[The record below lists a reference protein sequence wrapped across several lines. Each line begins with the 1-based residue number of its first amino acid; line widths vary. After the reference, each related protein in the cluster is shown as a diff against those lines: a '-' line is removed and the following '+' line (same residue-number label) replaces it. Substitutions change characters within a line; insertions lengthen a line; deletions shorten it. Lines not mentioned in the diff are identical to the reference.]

1 MLERLIHEIHRRS
14 MWQVFAIFL
23 ASGWAV
29 LQVIDSLIDNGILP
43 AWVFKAGLVL
53 LLFGLPVVLATAF
66 VQEGL
71 PGSAPDAGADGERMA
86 GDVVAENTPA
96 NLAAGTGLL
105 DRVSTRA
112 PTHHRLFTWRH
123 AMLGGVAAFAL
134 LGVGAGGWMAMRVLG
149 IGAVGTLAAQGVIE
163 RGAAVVLADF
173 RSGEDAE
180 LGDVVT
186 RTLRI
191 DLMQSPM
198 IRVLDRNEL
207 NAPLARM
214 HAEPYARITSDIA
227 TQLAEREGYAAVIT
241 GDVAKAGSGYVLTA
255 HIRAGEGFLPVAGF
269 RETAR
274 SDDDLIGAIERLSR
288 AIRDKAGESLRTVQ
302 GGPSLARVTTSSLP
316 ALREFTRG
324 QAIFATGD
332 WAGGLERYER
342 AVALDSTFA
351 MAHRGIAAAL
361 TNLRVRQD
369 DMVRALRR
377 TYELRDRLPDLE
389 RHLAVGSY
397 YDRLEGD
404 PAAAARA
411 FEQALA
417 IDSANAPAHNSLAN
431 IYTLLGRHDDAAGH
445 FAAPLRT
452 RPIASLFSNLAMAR
466 YRTGDIAGAMAT
478 VDSGMARLPSWID
491 GYFIKALLAAAQHDF
506 RAADSLTNLLEQ
518 NARNASDRENGRTL
532 RYKLAAVRGRLREA
546 ERVLDGPTELDLN
559 DPVHRAAW
567 RAELQLLKGDTA
579 HAMRTVQQALAEN
592 AGSIENAAYVEAII
606 ALGHARAGNEGTAA
620 LNAWRAATP
629 DDHLGAWG
637 WINRDVL
644 AGTLQGVRGEFAESL
659 ATLES
664 LRRRCPGCG
673 SFVDYAVARTYDEM
687 NQPAAAIAAYEQALA
702 ALDPATLIDDTHDIA
717 RALRRLGELYD
728 AQGNTAK
735 AVEYYARFTELW
747 KDADPELQPIVR
759 RVQDRLQLLVAN
771 RG

>member
-1 MLERLIHEIHRRS
+1 MLNRLIRDIRRS
-14 MWQVFAIFL
+14 ALFHMLAIFL

-29 LQVIDSLIDNGILP
+29 LQIIDALIGNGVLP
-43 AWVFKAGLVL
+43 AWTFKGGLVVL
-53 LLFGLPVVLATAF
+53 LLGLPVVLATAY
-66 VQEGL
+66 VQGMRASEEGWRQTAAD
-71 PGSAPDAGADGERMA
+71 PDSPDADAARPATTAASAPAP
-86 GDVVAENTPA
+86 VAQH
-96 NLAAGTGLL
+96 
-105 DRVSTRA
+105 V
-112 PTHHRLFTWRH
+112 FTWRN
-123 AMLGGVAAFAL
+123 AILGGVAAFAL
-134 LGVGAGGWMAMRVLG
+134 LGLASGGWMAMRVLG
-149 IGAVGTLAAQGVIE
+149 IGTAGTLAAQGVLE
-163 RGAAVVLADF
+163 RGAAVVLAEF
-173 RSGEDAE
+173 ESGGDAE

-186 RTLRI
+186 RTLRV

-207 NAPLARM
+207 NGPLARM
-214 HAEPYARITSDIA
+214 HAEPDTRITSDVA
-227 TQLAEREGYAAVIT
+227 TQLGEREGYAAVIT
-241 GDVAKAGSGYVLTA
+241 GDVARAGSGYVLTA
-255 HIRAGEGFLPVAGF
+255 SIRAGQGFLPVAGF

-274 SDDDLIGAIERLSR
+274 SDDDLIDAIERLSR

-302 GGPSLARVTTSSLP
+302 GGPSLSRVTTSSLP

-332 WAGGLERYER
+332 WAGGLDHYER

-351 MAHRGIAAAL
+351 MAHHAIAGAL
-361 TNLRVRQD
+361 ANLRIRRA
-369 DMVRALRR
+369 DMMRALRR

-397 YDRLEGD
+397 YYRLEGD

-411 FEQALA
+411 YEQALA
-417 IDSANAPAHNSLAN
+417 IDSTNAPAHNSLAL
-431 IYTLLGRHDDAAGH
+431 IYTLLGRHDDAVRH

-452 RPIASLFSNLAMAR
+452 RATAALFSNLAMAR
-466 YRTGDIAGAMAT
+466 YRTGDLAGATAA

-506 RAADSLTNLLEQ
+506 PAADSLTDLLEQ
-518 NARNASDRENGRTL
+518 NARIASDRENARTL

-567 RAELQLLKGDTA
+567 RAELRLLQGDTA
-579 HAMRTVQQALAEN
+579 QAVRMVRQALSEN
-592 AGSIENAAYVEAII
+592 AGSIEDAAYIEAII
-606 ALGHARAGNEGTAA
+606 ALSHARAGDEGTAA
-620 LNAWRAATP
+620 LNAWRTATP

-637 WINRDVL
+637 WINRDML
-644 AGTLQGVRGEFAESL
+644 TGTLQRVRGDFAGSL
-659 ATLES
+659 ATLEA

-673 SFVDYAVARTYDEM
+673 PYVDYAIAQTHDDM
-687 NQPAAAIAAYEQALA
+687 GQADAAIAAYEQALA
-702 ALDPATLIDDTHDIA
+702 AMEPATLLDDGHEIPH
-717 RALRRLGELYD
+717 ALRRLGELYD
-728 AQGNTAK
+728 AQGNTAR
-735 AVEYYARFTELW
+735 AVEYYARFTDLW
-747 KDADPELQPIVR
+747 RDADPELQPIVR